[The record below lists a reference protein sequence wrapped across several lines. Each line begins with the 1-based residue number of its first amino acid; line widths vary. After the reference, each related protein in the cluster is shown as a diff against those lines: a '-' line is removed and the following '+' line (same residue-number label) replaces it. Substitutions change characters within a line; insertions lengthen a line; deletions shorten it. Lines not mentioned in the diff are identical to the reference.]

1 MEVVE
6 IVVYIGIAVI
16 IGGFVLTFLLDWDV
30 QQTFNDVKSIVFKEH
45 DAEVGYR
52 KVDKMGF
59 VAELHHAWQDCGF
72 GMLNKSVSF
81 YVSEDGELTKEEILE
96 IARQVRGAKRFK
108 LQNFSP
114 ENPLDPALKEA
125 SPYSDALFLK
135 LQVEC
140 EAIVFG

>member
-30 QQTFNDVKSIVFKEH
+30 QQTYNDVKNIVFKEH
-45 DAEVGYR
+45 DAEVGYK

-59 VAELHHAWQDCGF
+59 MAELHHAWQDCGF

-81 YVSEDGELTKEEILE
+81 YVSEEGELTKEELFSELKKLNYCRSLQSAEFECGTREDLE
-96 IARQVRGAKRFK
+96 MDDITLPAVIKAECAEEK
-108 LQNFSP
+108 LVLS
-114 ENPLDPALKEA
+114 
-125 SPYSDALFLK
+125 
-135 LQVEC
+135 V
-140 EAIVFG
+140 

>member
-45 DAEVGYR
+45 DAEVSYK

-59 VAELHHAWQDCGF
+59 MAELHHAWQDCGF

-81 YVSEDGELTKEEILE
+81 YVSEEGEITKEEIFTELKKLNYCRSLQSAEFECGTREDLE
-96 IARQVRGAKRFK
+96 MDDIDLPAVIKAECSEEK
-108 LQNFSP
+108 LMLS
-114 ENPLDPALKEA
+114 
-125 SPYSDALFLK
+125 
-135 LQVEC
+135 V
-140 EAIVFG
+140 

>member
-81 YVSEDGELTKEEILE
+81 YVSEEGELTKEEIFAELKKLNYCRSLQSEEFECGTREDLE
-96 IARQVRGAKRFK
+96 MDDVVLPAVIKAECSEEK
-108 LQNFSP
+108 LVLS
-114 ENPLDPALKEA
+114 
-125 SPYSDALFLK
+125 
-135 LQVEC
+135 V
-140 EAIVFG
+140 